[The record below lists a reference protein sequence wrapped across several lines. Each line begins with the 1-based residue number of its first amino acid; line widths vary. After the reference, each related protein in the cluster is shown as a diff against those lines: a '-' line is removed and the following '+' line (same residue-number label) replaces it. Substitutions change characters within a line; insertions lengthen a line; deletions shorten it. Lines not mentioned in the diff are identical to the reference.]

1 MIRILFILIATS
13 LSWASKAQEAN
24 IDETQSKSAYSQG
37 KYIDAVSYAE
47 DCLAQDSTN
56 LECILLMANACN
68 KLGDQSNAKKYYHI
82 LEKLD
87 STNVRSYI
95 QLASIYEQQQRIPR
109 AIKYYSTLNKL
120 LPQDPIYF
128 RKNAQ
133 LFRSVKDLKEAFRLY
148 AIANKL
154 NPRDILTLKGLAEIC
169 IGNNQMQMADSLV
182 QAGIEVDNEN
192 ISMYYLLA
200 ISKYKQKQYDSVTV
214 ILEGL
219 RGQVD
224 LDSYYNKLLGYS
236 YLQIDS
242 IDLAIQKLQLALV
255 DEEESEK
262 LHYYLATA
270 FEKKE
275 EINGA
280 LEHFKKAVEFGI
292 SPDLDLYHRNV
303 ARLANKEKKYKQ
315 AIEHYKDAYKYGKD
329 PVVLYY
335 LATISDIYYK
345 DKSIAINY
353 YKKYIKS
360 GHSHTEYMEYAKSRS
375 RYLKEQRHQSN

>member
-1 MIRILFILIATS
+1 MAQETS
-13 LSWASKAQEAN
+13 LGATK
-24 IDETQSKSAYSQG
+24 SKSAYLEG
-37 KYIDAVSYAE
+37 KYFDAISIAE
-47 DCLAQDSTN
+47 ECLVKDSTN
-56 LECILLMANACN
+56 LDCILIFADASN
-68 KLGDQSNAKKYYHI
+68 KLGDQSKAKKYYHK

-109 AIKYYSTLNKL
+109 AIKYYSILNKL
-120 LPQDPIYF
+120 LPQDPVYY

-133 LFRSVKDLKEAFRLY
+133 LFRSVKDKKEAFRLY

-154 NPRDILTLKGLAEIC
+154 NPRDILALKGLAEIC
-169 IGNNQMQMADSLV
+169 IGNNQMEMADSLI
-182 QAGIEVDNEN
+182 QSGLEVDDEN

-200 ISKYKQKQYDSVTV
+200 KSKYKQKQYDSVTV

-255 DEEESEK
+255 DEAESEK

-270 FEKKE
+270 FEKNKE
-275 EINGA
+275 VQGA
-280 LEHFKKAVEFGI
+280 LEHYEKAVEFGR
-292 SPDLDLYHRNV
+292 SPDIDMYHRNV
-303 ARLANKEKKYKQ
+303 ARLANKEKKYKK

-329 PVVLYY
+329 PVILYY
-335 LATISDIYYK
+335 LATICDIYYK

-353 YKKYIKS
+353 YKKYNTS
-360 GHSHTEYMEYAKSRS
+360 GHSHIEYQKYAKSRS
-375 RYLKEQRHQSN
+375 RYLKEQLHQSK